1 MSKEKDMDRLDSSPF
16 PDDLG
21 EELAVRPRGGVS
33 KLTLGLAA
41 GVVLV
46 AGVLIGIQAGKLSG
60 TSDAAPA
67 AAQLRRTDGQSPG
80 GGYGQRGNGT
90 QNGTQNG
97 GFGQRMGGGT
107 AGTVEKVDGDK
118 IYVRTMDGA
127 TVTVTTSDQTTVQIS
142 RPGKVADLAAGT
154 TVVVRGQQSGDG
166 SVTATAITQGTQGA
180 QGTPGGGPR

>member
-46 AGVLIGIQAGKLSG
+46 AGVLIGIQAGKLFG
-60 TSDAAPA
+60 TSEAAPA

-80 GGYGQRGNGT
+80 GYGQRGSGA

-107 AGTVEKVDGDK
+107 VGTVEKVDGDK

>member
-21 EELAVRPRGGVS
+21 EELAVQPRGGVS

-46 AGVLIGIQAGKLSG
+46 AGVLIGIQAGKLFG

-67 AAQLRRTDGQSPG
+67 AAQLRRTDGQFPG
-80 GGYGQRGNGT
+80 GDYGQRGYGAQNGT
-90 QNGTQNG
+90 QNGPQNG

-107 AGTVEKVDGDK
+107 VGTVEKVDGGK

-142 RPGKVADLAAGT
+142 KPGKVADLAAGT

-166 SVTATAITQGTQGA
+166 SVTATVITQGTQG
-180 QGTPGGGPR
+180 GGPR